1 MSTITPPK
9 TVDIPTQKDEI
20 EEKPKP
26 TESADY
32 YDATGDL
39 QLLSSDN
46 VLFRIHA
53 YRLQASSLVGNGK
66 DQNAFC

>member
-1 MSTITPPK
+1 MSTITPLK
-9 TVDIPTQKDEI
+9 TVSAPAQKDEI
-20 EEKPKP
+20 EEKSKP
-26 TESADY
+26 TESTQY

-53 YRLQASSLVGNGK
+53 YRLQASS
-66 DQNAFC
+66 